1 MKLHSSTSLLSNSS
15 TAGGATWTVMEQLS
29 CNHVEN
35 HPSLFC
41 SLTHTPLGLLC
52 SIPCLHLLQW
62 LQNLPTT
69 TFLFALSWTET
80 HQRSAELEDDALLTA
95 SLPQRVSVSPFTG
108 HLGQRWQS
116 SGPAVA
122 AVWTQILTGWNKTW
136 TQCFFFCMMRCVQ
149 SWNAANKIKQADTNE
164 TF

>member
-1 MKLHSSTSLLSNSS
+1 MELHSSTSLLLNSS

-29 CNHVEN
+29 CNHVEI

-41 SLTHTPLGLLC
+41 SVASHTQPFALLF
-52 SIPCLHLLQW
+52 SIPCLHLLRW

-80 HQRSAELEDDALLTA
+80 HQRSAELEDDALLTT

-108 HLGQRWQS
+108 RFGQRWQS
-116 SGPAVA
+116 SGPAVG
-122 AVWTQILTGWNKTW
+122 AVWTQILTRWNKTW
-136 TQCFFFCMMRCVQ
+136 TQWVFFCMVRCVQ
-149 SWNAANKIKQADTNE
+149 P
-164 TF
+164 